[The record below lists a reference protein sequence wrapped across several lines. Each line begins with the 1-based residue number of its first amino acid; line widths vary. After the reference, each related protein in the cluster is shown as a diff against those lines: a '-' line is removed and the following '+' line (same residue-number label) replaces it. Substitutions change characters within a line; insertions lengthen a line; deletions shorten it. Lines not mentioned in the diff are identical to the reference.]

1 MSVCIHIIHNWVSH
15 QRGATPLFVATAR
28 GHIDI
33 LDLIFHRTRN
43 TAEEVEKNK
52 VKRINIH
59 TYKSYIHALYVCMYV
74 NMTSCPWA
82 YYLYK
87 YLQ

>member
-1 MSVCIHIIHNWVSH
+1 MSVCIYIIHNWVSH

-52 VKRINIH
+52 VKRIYIH
-59 TYKSYIHALYVCMYV
+59 TYIHTNHIFMHCMYVCMYA
-74 NMTSCPWA
+74 C
-82 YYLYK
+82 
-87 YLQ
+87 

>member
-1 MSVCIHIIHNWVSH
+1 VSVCIYIIHNWVSH

-52 VKRINIH
+52 VKRIYIH
-59 TYKSYIHALYVCMYV
+59 TYIHTNHIFMHCMYVCMYA
-74 NMTSCPWA
+74 C
-82 YYLYK
+82 
-87 YLQ
+87 